1 MKKLISILL
10 MALCIICLT
19 GCIKSY
25 EEVSK
30 EKEEQKL
37 IQQEQ
42 KEKEAYEIL
51 EKQENEIN
59 ERINNFN
66 EEEKIVF
73 NEKFQEY
80 SKTMKEL
87 KAKYEAIRD
96 IDVYNSKVEYRKK
109 RAEDIEKSHKEI
121 ESKNNITD
129 DIEKQ
134 KDSTTSKSKGIDYVE
149 ADINILISDAKNN
162 AARANRAYNG
172 KYVKIVGGY
181 VHNIESDGDY
191 ISLSCDGSYSLLH
204 VQCFPQNS
212 EVREQI
218 FNLNKG
224 QYVTVYGRIS
234 KVGEI
239 VGYRL
244 EMHKIE

>member
-1 MKKLISILL
+1 MNSKLIFAVLI
-10 MALCIICLT
+10 ALFVMNQFML
-19 GCIKSY
+19 KNDSNDDQKN
-25 EEVSK
+25 V
-30 EKEEQKL
+30 EQN
-37 IQQEQ
+37 Q
-42 KEKEAYEIL
+42 
-51 EKQENEIN
+51 
-59 ERINNFN
+59 
-66 EEEKIVF
+66 
-73 NEKFQEY
+73 
-80 SKTMKEL
+80 
-87 KAKYEAIRD
+87 
-96 IDVYNSKVEYRKK
+96 KVENQLETTEQSKPTESSKYVSEYERK
-109 RAEDIEKSHKEI
+109 
-121 ESKNNITD
+121 
-129 DIEKQ
+129 IEKQ
-134 KDSTTSKSKGIDYVE
+134 QAEAEERKKELFSEESIAKRKAKAEADAEEIKAKIKEDEERRRKEELNKYVE

-191 ISLSCDGSYSLLH
+191 ISLSGDGSYSLLH